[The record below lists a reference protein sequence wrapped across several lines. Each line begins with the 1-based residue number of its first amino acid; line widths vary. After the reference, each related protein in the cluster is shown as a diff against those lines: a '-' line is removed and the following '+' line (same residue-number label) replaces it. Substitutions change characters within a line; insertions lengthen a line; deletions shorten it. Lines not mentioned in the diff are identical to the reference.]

1 MHTRLRYLMFAALI
15 AGVAPAATAAEPT
28 SAAPAAAPGGSQQR
42 ARELLLGMARFL
54 GAEQNFSVR
63 LDAEYDVL
71 QANGQKVEFGE
82 SREVSVQR
90 PDKFVAVLRESSGRG
105 DTMLFDGRNITISDA
120 EAGVYARAPQPGD
133 IDASI
138 VYFVRGL
145 GMRLPVA
152 PVFMSRFAQELEA
165 RVREVDLVETTDRLG
180 MTAHHLA
187 GRTDAVDF
195 QVWVRDGEQPLPLR
209 MVLSY
214 RNEPAHPEFRV
225 DFADWNLEP
234 RFGRKTFA
242 FDPPEGSQQIVF
254 AVQMVPAGDTGAGTQ
269 QQQGGAKP

>member
-1 MHTRLRYLMFAALI
+1 MHKQLQSLMVGALI
-15 AGVAPAATAAEPT
+15 AGFAPVASAAEPAY
-28 SAAPAAAPGGSQQR
+28 AAVAEAPGASQQK

-54 GAEQNFSVR
+54 GAEQKFSVR

-71 QANGQKVEFGE
+71 QANGQKLEFGE

-90 PDKFVAVLRESSGRG
+90 PDRFVVVSRESSGRG
-105 DTMLFDGRNITISDA
+105 DTVLFDGKNITVSDA
-120 EAGVYARAPQPGD
+120 AAGVYARAPQPGD

-152 PVFMSRFAQELEA
+152 PVFMSRFAQELEG

-180 MTAHHLA
+180 ATAHHLA

-195 QVWVRDGEQPLPLR
+195 QVWVRDGKEPLPLR

-214 RNEPAHPEFRV
+214 RNEAAHPEFRV
-225 DFADWNLEP
+225 DFSNWNLQP
-234 RFGRKTFA
+234 HFGRTTFA
-242 FDPPEGSQQIVF
+242 FDPPEDGQQIVF
-254 AVQMVPAGDTGAGTQ
+254 AVQMVPAADAGTGAQ
-269 QQQGGAKP
+269 PQRGGETP